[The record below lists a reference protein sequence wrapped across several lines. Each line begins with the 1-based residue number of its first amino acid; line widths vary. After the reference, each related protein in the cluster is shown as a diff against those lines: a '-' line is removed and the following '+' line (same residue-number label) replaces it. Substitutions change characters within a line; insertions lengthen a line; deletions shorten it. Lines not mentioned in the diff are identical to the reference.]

1 MKTWMTQNYKETRSY
16 RSAESGLCLF
26 FIVYKK
32 GGFLYDNNNKKKKT
46 SGNSTISARNEAGGL
61 FGAKVSGTLRVVAVG
76 LCGSGEA
83 VERGGKALKL
93 QEKDKK

>member
-1 MKTWMTQNYKETRSY
+1 MVSFTTTT
-16 RSAESGLCLF
+16 
-26 FIVYKK
+26 
-32 GGFLYDNNNKKKKT
+32 KKT
-46 SGNSTISARNEAGGL
+46 SGNSTISACNEAGGL

>member
-1 MKTWMTQNYKETRSY
+1 MKTWMTQIYKKTRSY
-16 RSAESGLCLF
+16 RSAESGLYLF
-26 FIVYKK
+26 FYCLQKK
-32 GGFLYDNNNKKKKT
+32 VVSFTTTTKKT

>member
-1 MKTWMTQNYKETRSY
+1 MFIFY
-16 RSAESGLCLF
+16 CLKQRWF
-26 FIVYKK
+26 P
-32 GGFLYDNNNKKKKT
+32 LQQQQKKT